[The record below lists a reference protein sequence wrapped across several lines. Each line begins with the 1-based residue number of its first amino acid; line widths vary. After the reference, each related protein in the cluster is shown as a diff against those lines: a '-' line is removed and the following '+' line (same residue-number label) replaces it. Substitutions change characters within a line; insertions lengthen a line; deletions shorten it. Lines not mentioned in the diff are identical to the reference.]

1 MSKPPLSNTGH
12 VVIFASLYPP
22 CEKAGSILVM
32 HELLSHFDPTSFTVV
47 TATRS
52 GARRLSPEHGH
63 RVFRIMHNTYLS
75 GRGNVIWRL
84 IQVPVSLGLAT
95 RLVRRLRP
103 SVIVGVYPEFEF
115 LYIAQKV
122 AASLKIPWVAYLLDA
137 VSHCDSRTAFGWI
150 HRRIK
155 AATFREASCVN
166 VISEGMANYYKQ
178 TEGTQMRVLTH
189 ICPDLPVST
198 YLGTVENR
206 AFMGGSIYSVNT
218 HAAARIAKALS
229 SLKAQ
234 LVITTSGTDSQLASA
249 GLCGPHIVR
258 TFYATMQDYQIALSQ
273 SAFLVLALDWPD
285 ETRIGKEAMET
296 IFPTR
301 TMEYLISG
309 RPILVHCP
317 EHYFLAQFFRA
328 HGCGVVVSD
337 RSGDGLCRACG
348 QMLSDKAVIT
358 QVVERAR
365 MTAKEFSAEKV
376 TRRFAETIAQVEKM
390 QWGQKLPV
398 AKE

>member
-32 HELLSHFDPTSFTVV
+32 HELLSHFDPNSFTVI

-52 GARRLSPEHGH
+52 GARRISPEHGH

-75 GRGNVIWRL
+75 GRANVIWRL
-84 IQVPVSLGLAT
+84 IQVPLSIRLAT
-95 RLVRRLRP
+95 RIVKRLRP

-115 LYIAQKV
+115 LHIAQKV
-122 AASLKIPWVAYLLDA
+122 AASQKIPWVAYLLDA
-137 VSHCDSRTAFGWI
+137 VSHCDSRTVFGLM

-155 AATFREASCVN
+155 KNTFRDASCVS
-166 VISEGMANYYKQ
+166 VISKGMADYYKNE
-178 TEGTQMRVLTH
+178 EGIQMRVLTH
-189 ICPDLPVST
+189 ICPDLPIST
-198 YLGTVENR
+198 SLCAVANR

-218 HAAARIAKALS
+218 HAAARIAKAMSKLN
-229 SLKAQ
+229 AQ
-234 LVITTSGTDSQLASA
+234 LVITTSGSDLQLASA
-249 GLCGPHIVR
+249 GLYGPHIVR
-258 TFYATMQDYQIALSQ
+258 TFYATIQDYQIALSQ
-273 SAFLVLALDWPD
+273 SSFLVLALDWPD

-328 HGCGVVVSD
+328 HECGVVVSE
-337 RSGDGLCRACG
+337 RSGDGLLRACN
-348 QMLSDKAVIT
+348 QMLSDKVAIT

-365 MTAKEFSAEKV
+365 MTATEFSAQKV
-376 TRRFAETIAQVEKM
+376 SRSFAETIAHVEKLE
-390 QWGQKLPV
+390 WAQKLPI